1 MTSSRLKRAVDPGG
15 EPRHGRCH
23 DFRRLAGRWRAV
35 AREAGLAIEAFAEAE
50 GFPLLHVFTKK
61 PLECRPW
68 IYFSAG
74 IHGDEP
80 ASTEGLLE
88 WVVRNAARARKM
100 NLRIF
105 PCLNPWG
112 LVNNSR
118 ADAQGRDL
126 NRCYRD
132 MASTPIAEH
141 ARLAKANRYEVAVVL
156 HEDFDARGVY
166 VYETSPVR
174 PYLGEAIV
182 AAMARHIAPDPR
194 RRIDTSRAKGGL
206 IRRRVGPET
215 LPDWPEAFLL
225 HFHCARRVFT
235 VETPSEFHI
244 DARVEAHVAAI
255 DAALEGQSTSSA

>member
-1 MTSSRLKRAVDPGG
+1 MTSSRSKPAG
-15 EPRHGRCH
+15 EPRHGRSH
-23 DFRRLAGRWRAV
+23 DFRWLHTRWRAA
-35 AREAGLAIEAFAEAE
+35 AREAGLRLEAFGEAE
-50 GFPLLHVFTKK
+50 GYPLLHAFTKK
-61 PLECRPW
+61 PMAERPW
-68 IYFSAG
+68 FYFSAG

-80 ASTEGLLE
+80 ASTEALLE
-88 WVVRNAARARKM
+88 WVVRNAARARGM

-118 ADAQGRDL
+118 TDAQGRDL
-126 NRCYRD
+126 NRSYRD
-132 MASTPIAEH
+132 MSRSPIAEH
-141 ARLAKANRYEVAVVL
+141 ARLAKANRYETALVL
-156 HEDFDARGVY
+156 HEDYDARGVY

-194 RRIDTSRAKGGL
+194 SRIDTSRAKGGV
-206 IRRRVGPET
+206 IRRRVGPDT

-235 VETPSEFHI
+235 VETPSEFTI

-255 DAALEGQSTSSA
+255 DAALGD